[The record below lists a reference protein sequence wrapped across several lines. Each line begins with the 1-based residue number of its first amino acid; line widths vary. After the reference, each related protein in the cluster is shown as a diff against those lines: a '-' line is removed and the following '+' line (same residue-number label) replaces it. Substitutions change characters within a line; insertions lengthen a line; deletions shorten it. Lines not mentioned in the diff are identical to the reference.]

1 MTFEKNNEKM
11 YVKNAVDYVD
21 LNSREKSSNQAN
33 GISSLKYNGSSF
45 DSDLSS
51 EIENNALLA
60 ITEAI
65 VKNVEA
71 FTQKH
76 LSYYRELGMS
86 IAYHINK
93 HLYFVKLIHHFNTK
107 RISAEKFYDLAAEH
121 FAVGTANIINGLW
134 DVIELISKEK

>member
-1 MTFEKNNEKM
+1 MDPKLEEKLIILCVLNSVEFFIRSKAM
-11 YVKNAVDYVD
+11 DAVDY
-21 LNSREKSSNQAN
+21 
-33 GISSLKYNGSSF
+33 ISKMHPMIKLYF

-134 DVIELISKEK
+134 DVIGSKVP